1 MVNGLMSKNFGEE
14 LRRKERVRV
23 YEALKALGIVN
34 YSIPEDLWFLNI
46 NGSVIGIENWIEEW
60 EESKE

>member
-34 YSIPEDLWFLNI
+34 YSIPEDLWFLKV
-46 NGSVIGIENWIEEW
+46 NGAVIGIEKWIEDW
-60 EESKE
+60 EKSQE

>member
-1 MVNGLMSKNFGEE
+1 MSKNFGEE

-34 YSIPEDLWFLNI
+34 YSIPEDLWFLKV
-46 NGSVIGIENWIEEW
+46 NGAVIGIEKWIEDW
-60 EESKE
+60 EKSQE